1 MDMSSERDVVGYGR
15 NPPQADWPGGA
26 RLAINFVINYEE
38 GSEQSYLRGDDR
50 EETALTEGAGPAVP
64 AGAPDLGARS
74 MFEYGSRVGFWRLWR
89 QFESRGLAVTV
100 FGCAEALERNPEA
113 AAAICGSDH
122 DVCGHG
128 WRWVEHFRLGE
139 DEERDHIA
147 RAVASLKETVG
158 ARPLGWYC
166 RYAPSVNTRRLLVE
180 EGGFLYDSD
189 AYNDELPYWTVV
201 EGAPHLIVPYS
212 LTNND
217 TQFKRGNMAQGD
229 DFFGLIK
236 GAVDMLRDEG
246 AETPK
251 MMSVGL
257 HCRLIGHPSRAAGL
271 ARLLDYIQNF
281 DDIWVTHRVD
291 IARHWCERHPYQAA
305 G

>member
-1 MDMSSERDVVGYGR
+1 MDTSGERDVVGYGR

-38 GSEQSYLRGDDR
+38 GSERSYLRGDEY
-50 EETALTEGAGPAVP
+50 EEVALTEAAGPVVP
-64 AGAPDLGARS
+64 DGSPDLGARS

-89 QFESRGLAVTV
+89 QFESRGLAVTI
-100 FGCAEALERNPEA
+100 FGCADALERNPEA
-113 AAAICGSDH
+113 AAAIRESDH
-122 DVCGHG
+122 DVCGRG
-128 WRWVEHFRLGE
+128 WRWVENFRLSE
-139 DEERDHIA
+139 DAERDHIA

-189 AYNDELPYWTVV
+189 AYNDELPYWTEV
-201 EGAPHLIVPYS
+201 EGTPHLVVPYS

-217 TQFKRGNMAQGD
+217 TQFKRGNMANGD

-251 MMSVGL
+251 
-257 HCRLIGHPSRAAGL
+257 
-271 ARLLDYIQNF
+271 
-281 DDIWVTHRVD
+281 
-291 IARHWCERHPYQAA
+291 
-305 G
+305 